1 MTSNDLADYIVAHL
15 NLLDDPLIEFQAI
28 NPETVAEASV
38 EVHNFQ
44 VFVMPFEE
52 SEESID
58 RADTCREERVV
69 SIVVNGP
76 IGQVT
81 KAIALQFAEQLR
93 LSLRETEFEGYRWQ
107 GNETVSIYD
116 ADALKSKNQ
125 FLHLF
130 RATYFTFA

>member
-1 MTSNDLADYIVAHL
+1 MTSNDLADYLVAHL
-15 NLLDDPLIEFQAI
+15 NLLDDPLIEFQAV
-28 NPETVAEASV
+28 NPETVAEASA

-58 RADTCREERVV
+58 RADTCREERIV
-69 SIVVNGP
+69 SVVVNGP

-81 KAIALQFAEQLR
+81 KSLALQFAEQLR

-116 ADALKSKNQ
+116 ADALKTKNQ

>member
-1 MTSNDLADYIVAHL
+1 MTSNDLADYIVVHL
-15 NLLDDPLIEFQAI
+15 NLLVDPIIAFQAT
-28 NPETVAEASV
+28 NPETIAEASK
-38 EVHNFQ
+38 EVADFQ

-69 SIVVNGP
+69 SVVVNGP

-81 KAIALQFAEQLR
+81 KAIALQFAEELR
-93 LSLRETEFEGYRWQ
+93 YSLRETEFEGYRWQ
-107 GNETVSIYD
+107 GNETVSVLD
-116 ADALKSKNQ
+116 ADALKTKGQ

-130 RATYFTFA
+130 RATYYTFA

>member
-15 NLLDDPLIEFQAI
+15 NLLDDPIIEFQAV
-28 NPETVAEASV
+28 NPETVAEASK
-38 EVHNFQ
+38 EIADFQ

-52 SEESID
+52 TEEAID

-69 SIVVNGP
+69 SVVVNGP

-81 KAIALQFAEQLR
+81 KSIALQFAEQLR

-107 GNETVSIYD
+107 GNETVSVLD
-116 ADALKSKNQ
+116 AEALKSKNQ